1 MAEMQKTYAPHDIEV
16 RQYHDWESKG
26 YFQPKGEGPAF
37 SIVIPPPNVTG
48 ALHLG
53 HALEQTLIDVL
64 VRTRRMKGDK
74 VLWLPGTDHAGI
86 ATQNVVER
94 ELAKTGQTRHALGR
108 EAFIDRVWEWKE
120 EYGNRI
126 TNQMR
131 RLGISIDWS
140 RERFTMDAGCGEA
153 VYKTFESLHE
163 RGLLYRGAYIINW
176 CPRCTTALSDIE
188 VEHEEAQ
195 GSMWH
200 IRYRVAGPSQGLG
213 EDAAP
218 QVQGLP
224 KENKIPLPGGESALR
239 RNRNPADCKE
249 EKGLAEEVSSGRDEG
264 CPAGSAQRQIHEGA
278 GGGAYVTVATTR
290 PETMFGDQAVAVHPE
305 DARYAHLIGQFLE
318 LPITGRRIPIVGD
331 AAVDPT
337 FGTGAVKVTPAH
349 DPNDFEIGQRH
360 GLSPLLVMDIHGV
373 MNDEVPAAFRGMDRM
388 ACRKALVAALE
399 ASGNLVSTQ
408 PHTLSRGHCYRCK
421 TVIEP
426 YLSKQWFVKM
436 SALAEDAIKVVAD
449 KTIEFVPARYEKLY
463 FDWMENIREWC
474 VSRQIWWGHRIP
486 VWYPEDAPEDY
497 VVSRDMPQ
505 DGRVYTQDPDVLDTW
520 FSSALWPF
528 STMGWP
534 EKTADM
540 AAFYPTTMLV
550 TGYDILTF
558 WVSRMVTMGLAL
570 TEKAPFATVYIHGLV
585 RDSQG
590 KKMSKSTGNVVDP
603 LEMIDRYGADA
614 LRFALASLATL
625 GGQDI
630 RFSEEKVETS
640 RNFANKI
647 WNASRFVLMTLDQ
660 LELTVDFAWP
670 EPVAA
675 ADHWLLSRFAET
687 LKTVEQCFEQY
698 NFALATESLWDFF
711 WNVTCDWYLEVS
723 KQDKVGSLPMLVMA
737 VLKSVQLLHPYMP
750 FITDEIWQLFRD
762 SGRVTGMPTETVML
776 SAWPTLAELPTF
788 DAGVVA
794 RFGLVTEV
802 IREIRYLRQQANIAP
817 GVAVPVSIQ
826 GPAELV
832 SDLQTA
838 ADILTRLAK
847 VSDLAVL
854 TADEAIPS
862 GASAAAV
869 GALSLY
875 LHIGD
880 VIDKEAEVKRLTKEI
895 ERLDAAIVTLKTRLS
910 DPGFLA
916 KAPAAVVDKNK
927 AQLAQWEDE
936 LTAFSAQRASF
947 V

>member
-1 MAEMQKTYAPHDIEV
+1 MAEMQKTYAPHDIEA

-64 VRTRRMKGDK
+64 VRTRRMKGDN

-94 ELAKTGQTRHALGR
+94 ELAKAGQTRHALGR
-108 EAFIDRVWEWKE
+108 EAFIDCVWEWKE

-126 TNQMR
+126 THQMR

-153 VYKTFESLHE
+153 VYKTFESLHA

-200 IRYRVAGPSQGLG
+200 IRYRVVDASPGFG
-213 EDAAP
+213 DAAA
-218 QVQGLP
+218 QLQG
-224 KENKIPLPGGESALR
+224 IPNNQP
-239 RNRNPADCKE
+239 
-249 EKGLAEEVSSGRDEG
+249 
-264 CPAGSAQRQIHEGA
+264 CPLHGEGA
-278 GGGAYVTVATTR
+278 GGGDYVTVATTR
-290 PETMFGDQAVAVHPE
+290 PETMFGDQSVAVHPDDE
-305 DARYAHLIGQFLE
+305 RYAHLIGQFLE
-318 LPITGRRIPIVGD
+318 LPLTGRRIPIVGD
-331 AAVDPT
+331 SAVDPT

-373 MNDEVPAAFRGMDRM
+373 MNDEVPEAFRGMDRM
-388 ACRKALVAALE
+388 ACRKALVSALDV
-399 ASGNLVSTQ
+399 SGNLVSTQ

-449 KTIEFVPARYEKLY
+449 KTIEFVPSRYEKLY

-497 VVSRDMPQ
+497 VVSQDMPQ

-603 LEMIDRYGADA
+603 LEMIDCYGADA
-614 LRFALASLATL
+614 LRFSLASLATL

-640 RNFANKI
+640 RNFANKL

-660 LELTVDFAWP
+660 LEMTVDFAWP

-675 ADHWLLSRFAET
+675 ADHWILSRFSET
-687 LKTVEQCFEQY
+687 LKTVEHCFEQY

-723 KQDKVGSLPMLVMA
+723 KQDKRGSLPMLVMA
-737 VLKSVQLLHPYMP
+737 VLKSAQLLHPYMP

-762 SGRVTGMPTETVML
+762 SGRVTGMPTETIML
-776 SAWPTLAELPTF
+776 SAWPTFAELPAF
-788 DAGVVA
+788 DAGVAA
-794 RFGLVTEV
+794 RFAVVTDV

-826 GPAELV
+826 GPVELV
-832 SDLQTA
+832 ADLELAT
-838 ADILTRLAK
+838 DILTRLAK
-847 VSDLAVL
+847 VSVL
-854 TADEAIPS
+854 SVLHAEDAIPPE
-862 GASAAAV
+862 ASAAAV
-869 GALSLY
+869 GSLSLY

-880 VIDKEAEVKRLTKEI
+880 VIDKAAEVKRLTKEI

-927 AQLAQWEDE
+927 VQLTQWEDE

-947 V
+947 A

>member
-1 MAEMQKTYAPHDIEV
+1 MAEMQKTYAPHDREA
-16 RQYHDWESKG
+16 RQYHGWESKG
-26 YFQPKGEGPAF
+26 YFQPKGEGQPF

-64 VRTRRMKGDK
+64 VRTRRMKGDN

-94 ELAKTGQTRHALGR
+94 ELAKAGQTRHALGR

-126 TNQMR
+126 THQMR

-153 VYKTFESLHE
+153 VYKTFESLHA

-200 IRYRVAGPSQGLG
+200 IRYRVVGASPGFG
-213 EDAAP
+213 DAAAP
-218 QVQGLP
+218 QVQGRS
-224 KENKIPLPGGESALR
+224 KENEIPLPG
-239 RNRNPADCKE
+239 
-249 EKGLAEEVSSGRDEG
+249 
-264 CPAGSAQRQIHEGA
+264 EGA
-278 GGGAYVTVATTR
+278 GGGDYVTVATTR

-305 DARYAHLIGQFLE
+305 DERYAHLIGQCLE
-318 LPITGRRIPIVGD
+318 LPLTGRRIPIVGD
-331 AAVDPT
+331 SAVDPT

-360 GLSPLLVMDIHGV
+360 GLSPLLVMDSHGV
-373 MNDEVPAAFRGMDRM
+373 MNDEVPEAFRGMDRM
-388 ACRKALVAALE
+388 ACRKALVSALDV
-399 ASGNLVSTQ
+399 SGNLVSTQ

-497 VVSRDMPQ
+497 VVSQDMPQ

-614 LRFALASLATL
+614 LRFSLASLATL

-640 RNFANKI
+640 RNFANKL

-660 LELTVDFAWP
+660 LEMTVDFAWP

-675 ADHWLLSRFAET
+675 ADHWLLSRFSET

-737 VLKSVQLLHPYMP
+737 VLKSAQLLHPYMP

-762 SGRVTGMPTETVML
+762 SGRVTGMPTETIML
-776 SAWPTLAELPTF
+776 SAWPTFAELPAF
-788 DAGVVA
+788 DAGVAA
-794 RFGLVTEV
+794 RFAVVTDV

-826 GPAELV
+826 GPGELV
-832 SDLQTA
+832 ADLELAT
-838 ADILTRLAK
+838 DILTRLAK
-847 VSDLAVL
+847 VSVL
-854 TADEAIPS
+854 SVLHAEDAIPAE
-862 GASAAAV
+862 ASAAAV
-869 GALSLY
+869 GALRLY

-880 VIDKEAEVKRLTKEI
+880 VIDKEAERKRLSKEI

-927 AQLAQWEDE
+927 VQLTQWEDE

-947 V
+947 A

>member
-1 MAEMQKTYAPHDIEV
+1 MAEMQKTYAPHDIET
-16 RQYHDWESKG
+16 RQYQDWESKG
-26 YFQPKGEGPAF
+26 YFQPRGEGQPFA
-37 SIVIPPPNVTG
+37 IVIPPPNVTG

-126 TNQMR
+126 TTQMR

-140 RERFTMDAGCGEA
+140 RERFTMDPGCGEA
-153 VYKTFESLHE
+153 VYQTFASLHE

-200 IRYRVAGPSQGLG
+200 IRYRVAGISQGLG
-213 EDAAP
+213 EADAP
-218 QVQGLP
+218 KVQGLP
-224 KENKIPLPGGESALR
+224 KENELPLPG
-239 RNRNPADCKE
+239 
-249 EKGLAEEVSSGRDEG
+249 
-264 CPAGSAQRQIHEGA
+264 EGA
-278 GGGAYVTVATTR
+278 GGGDYVTVATTR

-305 DARYAHLIGQFLE
+305 DERYAHLIGQFLE

-331 AAVDPT
+331 SAVDPT

-360 GLSPLLVMDIHGV
+360 GLTPLLVMDIHGV
-373 MNDEVPAAFRGMDRM
+373 MNDEVPEPFRGMDRM

-399 ASGNLVSTQ
+399 SSGNLGETK

-486 VWYPEDAPEDY
+486 VWYPEDALEDY

-570 TEKAPFATVYIHGLV
+570 TEKAPFSTVYIHGLV

-640 RNFANKI
+640 RNFANKL

-737 VLKSVQLLHPYMP
+737 VLKSAQLLHPYMP

-776 SAWPTLAELPTF
+776 SAWPTLAEVPAF
-788 DAGVVA
+788 DETIAA
-794 RFGLVTEV
+794 RFAAMTEV

-826 GPAELV
+826 GPIEAV
-832 SDLQTA
+832 TDLQTA

-847 VSDLAVL
+847 VSTLTVL
-854 TADEAIPS
+854 RADEAIPT

-947 V
+947 A